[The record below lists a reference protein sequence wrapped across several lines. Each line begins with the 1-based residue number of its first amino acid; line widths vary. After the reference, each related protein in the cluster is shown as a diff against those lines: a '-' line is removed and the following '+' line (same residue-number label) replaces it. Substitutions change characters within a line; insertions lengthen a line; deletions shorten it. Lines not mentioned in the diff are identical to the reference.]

1 VSRGPAFTRTTGTS
15 RSPGRSRFHIP
26 PFTGGFPPRRKIQLQ
41 ERRDDDE
48 ESRHHNNINVPDV
61 LLSSS
66 PCRNHQAIIISF
78 VDKDSTSAG
87 SNNMLPVVTFHDV
100 VLILDFE

>member
-1 VSRGPAFTRTTGTS
+1 VFTEISFHNSIVISTSVTRIGLPAS
-15 RSPGRSRFHIP
+15 K
-26 PFTGGFPPRRKIQLQ
+26 RKIQP
-41 ERRDDDE
+41 RRTTRPRAE
-48 ESRHHNNINVPDV
+48 EAFNYNIIVPDV